1 MKHPGNKIISKIRI
15 IETQELLKDDYETK
29 ESAENNILLMNL
41 YDGNMLNQHYQIDE
55 YEINYT
61 LKKRNIKADVIGCFV
76 LGCRKFIKYKDKD
89 KPVFNYGK

>member
-1 MKHPGNKIISKIRI
+1 MKQPENKIIYKIRI
-15 IETQELLKDDYETK
+15 IKTQELLKCDYKTK

-41 YDGNMLNQHYQIDE
+41 YDGNMLNQYYQIDE

-76 LGCRKFIKYKDKD
+76 LGCRKFIKDKY